1 MLFLEERAC
10 LSCFLNLFIVVAMP
24 VYERKT
30 LPTLL
35 QQIKKGD
42 CASAYLFIGERYLC
56 QQAADQ
62 VANLLCADGGTV
74 HSIDGDTEDNNL
86 TLSKLRSFSLLGGR
100 QVFRVNNT
108 KLFHSKNVAK
118 AIWKRAVQAHEG
130 NKPDKAFKYLQA
142 MMEAG
147 GLEIN
152 IPENDPASLTAAKWK
167 KCFGFV
173 KPTGKVEWTGK
184 LLARFSDQLG
194 IGAAGTRSGQNAGEM
209 VLTALDAGI
218 PENNI
223 LMLLAEEVDKRKKLY
238 KSFRDTYA
246 VINLHVDTGA
256 SAQAKK
262 VQRAVLQE
270 QVGAV
275 LKKMNKTM
283 VAGGMEQLLERVGFH
298 PVAAVMETEK
308 LALSVGEAGQI
319 TLHDLDRMVG
329 RTRQE
334 AVFELTQAISDK
346 RADQA
351 LLIATRLQEN
361 GIHALAILATLRN
374 FTRSLLLFR
383 VLLEQEQYHFRL
395 GISAKMF
402 QEQCLPALKQNE
414 RWKTELSGHPF
425 AVYMRFK
432 AAAGFSTP
440 LLRSWLEDI
449 LAADM
454 RLKGSFVDT
463 ETVLQ
468 HLILSMM
475 TAL

>member
-1 MLFLEERAC
+1 
-10 LSCFLNLFIVVAMP
+10 MP
-24 VYERKT
+24 VYERKN
-30 LPTLL
+30 LHILL
-35 QQIKKGD
+35 EQIKKGD
-42 CASAYLFIGERYLC
+42 CAVAYLFVGERYLC

-62 VANLLCADGGTV
+62 LAKCLYADGGTV

-108 KLFHSKNVAK
+108 RLFHSKNIAQ
-118 AIWKRAVQAHEG
+118 ALWKRAVKAHEG

-147 GLEIN
+147 GLEMCTL
-152 IPENDPASLTAAKWK
+152 ENDPASLSVAQWK

-173 KPTGKVEWTGK
+173 KPAGTLEWTGI
-184 LLARFSDQLG
+184 LLSRFSDQLG
-194 IGAAGTRSGQNAGEM
+194 RATAGTHSGQKSGEM
-209 VLTALDAGI
+209 VLAALDAGI
-218 PENNI
+218 PANNI
-223 LMLLAEEVDKRKKLY
+223 LLLLAEEVDKRKKLY
-238 KSFRDTYA
+238 KSFKDKH
-246 VINLHVDTGA
+246 VVVNLHVDTGA

-283 VAGGMEQLLERVGFH
+283 TAGVMEQLFERVGFH

-308 LALSVGEAGQI
+308 LALSVGTAGKI
-319 TLHDLDRMVG
+319 TEQDLDRMVG

-351 LLIATRLQEN
+351 LLIASRLQEN
-361 GIHALAILATLRN
+361 GIHALALLATLRN

-383 VLLEQEQYHFRL
+383 ILLEQEQYHFRS

-432 AAAGFSTP
+432 AAAGFSIP

-454 RLKGSFVDT
+454 RLKGSSIAT
-463 ETVLQ
+463 TTVLH

-475 TAL
+475 TT

>member
-1 MLFLEERAC
+1 MSFLTERVS
-10 LSCFLNLFIVVAMP
+10 LSFFLNLFTVAAMP

-30 LPTLL
+30 LPALL

-42 CASAYLFIGERYLC
+42 CVSAYLFIGERYLC

-62 VANLLCADGGTV
+62 VANVLCADGGTV
-74 HSIDGDTEDNNL
+74 HSIDGDTEDQNL

-100 QVFRVNNT
+100 QVFKVNNT
-108 KLFHSKNVAK
+108 RLFHSKNIAK
-118 AIWKRAVQAHEG
+118 GLWKRATQAYEA
-130 NKPDKAFKYLQA
+130 NKPEKSFKYLQA

-147 GLEIN
+147 GLEAST
-152 IPENDPASLTAAKWK
+152 PENDPANLTAAQWK
-167 KCFGFV
+167 KYFGFV
-173 KPTGKVEWTGK
+173 KPAGKAEWTGE
-184 LLARFSDQLG
+184 LLARFSDQQRT
-194 IGAAGTRSGQNAGEM
+194 GAAAPRSGQNAGEM
-209 VLTALDAGI
+209 VLTALDEGVPA
-218 PENNI
+218 NNI

-238 KSFRDTYA
+238 KSFKDAY
-246 VINLHVDTGA
+246 VVVNLHVDTGA
-256 SAQAKK
+256 STQARK
-262 VQRAVLQE
+262 VQRAVLQDE
-270 QVGAV
+270 VRSV
-275 LKKMNKTM
+275 LQKMNKTM
-283 VAGGMEQLLERVGFH
+283 APDVMEQLLERVGFH

-319 TLHDLDRMVG
+319 TLQDLNLMVG

-334 AVFELTQAISDK
+334 AVFELTQAVSEK
-346 RADQA
+346 KTGQA
-351 LLIATRLQEN
+351 LLIASRLQEN
-361 GIHALAILATLRN
+361 GIHALALVATLRN

-383 VLLEQEQYHFRL
+383 ILLEQEQYHFRS

-425 AVYMRFK
+425 ALYMRFK

-440 LLRSWLEDI
+440 LLRCWLKNI

-454 RLKGSFVDT
+454 RLKGSSVDT
-463 ETVLQ
+463 ETVIQ

-475 TAL
+475 AA